1 MIRNLMSSS
10 SKTTSPIWAKEMST
24 KRNQPY
30 YYNIITK
37 ESVWEKPEGCE
48 IIDKTQQ
55 TPVKE
60 DIVQPSEEDSDND
73 DLVKYVKNPEAIK
86 NTVNLSQMARNILE
100 EMVEMKRKE
109 LNLKKAKNQNNKDE
123 ESKVHKKATT
133 DEVEPRCSRDNRRG
147 GVVILAKES
156 LKMKQLVST
165 KIDVLCQDKLFECS
179 SARFET
185 DKLSF
190 LLVGIYKTPQF
201 ENSEFLIRLNNLF
214 EFLISKGKYVIIM
227 GDFNIDI
234 LKNTNE
240 SKELKNILLRN
251 GMKYLID
258 FPTRVTAT
266 SKTCI
271 GNIITNIS
279 MDQLKVEGVVTAL
292 SDHDGQIIELMNF
305 QKQYK

>member
-86 NTVNLSQMARNILE
+86 NTVNLSEMARNILE

-123 ESKVHKKATT
+123 ESKQNSEVHKKAAT
-133 DEVEPRCSRDNRRG
+133 DEVEPRCSRDNR
-147 GVVILAKES
+147 
-156 LKMKQLVST
+156 T
-165 KIDVLCQDKLFECS
+165 QDHLEGTNVNFQRK
-179 SARFET
+179 R
-185 DKLSF
+185 KLSSSTGIN
-190 LLVGIYKTPQF
+190 LVHHFK
-201 ENSEFLIRLNNLF
+201 LR
-214 EFLISKGKYVIIM
+214 VINCYI
-227 GDFNIDI
+227 F
-234 LKNTNE
+234 
-240 SKELKNILLRN
+240 
-251 GMKYLID
+251 
-258 FPTRVTAT
+258 
-266 SKTCI
+266 
-271 GNIITNIS
+271 
-279 MDQLKVEGVVTAL
+279 
-292 SDHDGQIIELMNF
+292 
-305 QKQYK
+305 